1 MVVAVIS
8 AGNTSRV
15 TVTIIVTL
23 SVCVPI
29 VDMYPLLTGLPWLA
43 TMLHSQYTAMHSE
56 YSACPLQL
64 LNF

>member
-43 TMLHSQYTAMHSE
+43 FGENS
-56 YSACPLQL
+56 
-64 LNF
+64 